1 MTFVQRIEC
10 MQRMHHLIQRR
21 ATGTP
26 EQLSSRLGVSVSTIF
41 ALLAEA
47 KELGALFQY
56 NRSIQSYEYVHQ
68 TQFQIGFTSLESI
81 KIIGGS
87 RLFSPLRKIRSGTK
101 YICDASQTSRPD
113 EIGLPRSRKRTIV

>member
-1 MTFVQRIEC
+1 

-56 NRSIQSYEYVHQ
+56 NRSIQSYEYLHQ

-81 KIIGGS
+81 KIIGVVVYFPHSEKFGVAQNIFVTQS
-87 RLFSPLRKIRSGTK
+87 KHHGRMKLGCPGAEKG
-101 YICDASQTSRPD
+101 Q
-113 EIGLPRSRKRTIV
+113 